1 MRVLLLIYAFPP
13 EITGS
18 GHLYYELAQDLISM
32 GHQVIVL
39 APIPRQRMGTQTE
52 VIREHYGRRLLVKEN
67 INGVQA
73 LRTAVLPIS
82 LNNPLTKGLDHFSV
96 AFSQW
101 IGGQFGGK
109 PDVILAYSPPL
120 PLGLTGYL
128 LARQY
133 GVPFVLNIQDIF
145 PQYAIDAGILTNS
158 TAIAVFRK
166 MEQFLYTKV
175 DAIIVHSEGNRNY
188 LQAKGVPIS
197 KLTVVHNWGN
207 IKRITPG
214 PRNNGFRQEHR
225 LDNDFVVSYA
235 GTMGWA
241 QDLGTVVNAA
251 TYLKKYKDIVF
262 LLVGDGPRRSELE
275 EKSKRL
281 GLSNVRF
288 LPLQPRAKFP
298 LLLQASD
305 VCLISLN
312 PGLSTPV
319 VPGKL
324 MDIMA
329 AGRPVAACVPLN
341 GDAPRIVQEAQCGMC
356 IEAGDA
362 KGLAEIILRF
372 YENRDM
378 AELLGRNG
386 RSYVQ
391 KHFLRAGCTERFENV
406 LKSVTQVRRGRDA
419 GA

>member
-52 VIREHYGRRLLVKEN
+52 VIREHYGRRVLVKEN
-67 INGVQA
+67 LNGVQTM
-73 LRTAVLPIS
+73 RTAVLPFS
-82 LNNPLTKGLDHFSV
+82 LNNPLTKGLDHFTV

-101 IGGQFGGK
+101 VGGQFAGK
-109 PDVILAYSPPL
+109 PDVILVYSPPL
-120 PLGLTGYL
+120 PLGLTGYI
-128 LARQY
+128 LARQRC
-133 GVPFVLNIQDIF
+133 VPFVLNVQDIF
-145 PQYAIDAGILTNS
+145 PQYAIDAGLLTNS
-158 TAIAVFRK
+158 TAITLFRR
-166 MEQFLYTKV
+166 MEQFLYKKA
-175 DAIIVHSEGNRNY
+175 DAIVVHSEGNRDY
-188 LQAKGVPIS
+188 LKARGVPIS
-197 KLTVVHNWGN
+197 KLSVAHNWAD

-214 PRNNGFRQEHR
+214 SRNNRFRQEYQ
-225 LDNDFVVSYA
+225 LDNAFVVSYA

-241 QDLGTVVNAA
+241 QDLGTVIDAA
-251 TYLKKYKDIVF
+251 AHLKKYSDVVF

-288 LPLQPRAKFP
+288 LPLQPRDKFP

-305 VCLISLN
+305 LCLISLN
-312 PGLSTPV
+312 FGLSTPV

-329 AGRPVAACVPLN
+329 AGRPVAGCVPLN
-341 GDAPRIVQEAQCGMC
+341 GDAPSIVQKAQCGLC
-356 IEAGDA
+356 VEAGDA
-362 KGLAEIILRF
+362 KGLAELILRF
-372 YENRDM
+372 YENRDL

-391 KHFLRAGCTERFENV
+391 KHFSRAVCTKRFEKA
-406 LKSVTQVRRGRDA
+406 LKRVTQVRIRRGA